1 MTTIILPPDI
11 EEPLA
16 QAATKL
22 GTTPELL
29 ALSSLRKLFGRP
41 DGNEATTEKENLYD
55 LLFGFLGTVDGSTE
69 PWSENGGSRF
79 AQGMA
84 EKHRQGRL

>member
-11 EEPLA
+11 EGPLA
-16 QAATKL
+16 DAAQEL

-41 DGNEATTEKENLYD
+41 DGNQAATEEENLHD
-55 LLFGFLGTVDGSTE
+55 FLFGFLGTVDGSTE

-79 AQGMA
+79 ARGMA